1 MTART
6 PLAPAPLAAT
16 TPLALGRN
24 GRPQRTLR
32 NRLVSSPMERNYGTT
47 DGRMTAQYADYLVTR
62 ARAGL
67 AIVTIE
73 ATYVRADGK
82 GRTHQLGLHTDDVLP
97 GFRELTDAIH
107 AAGALAAVEINHGG
121 RTAQSAVSGFPPVAP
136 AAVPCE
142 VAGGE
147 MPRALTT
154 RECHELVDAYAQA
167 ARRAAA
173 AGFDVIS
180 IHGGHGYLVHQFMSA
195 RTNGRSDEFGSPE
208 HFANLVIRAV
218 RAAAP
223 GAIVG
228 MRISVLE
235 GVPDGLDAEQTLE
248 VVSRLDLDELDFLD
262 LSAGSYEAGEW
273 IVQSGEWKP
282 GVLAEYARP
291 YRRFGLPLGMAGRL
305 NSPGAIEAVLADG
318 VCDFVSLGRAVHA
331 DPGFVRGVLEGSPY
345 RPCIACNVCIDNLGL
360 GQVTCTV
367 NPAVGRSRVPVP
379 TPTLRRAD
387 DAARPGAVVRPAA
400 PHALVLGAGPAGL
413 TAARELAAA
422 GARVTLLEAGERIG
436 GQFALAAG
444 MRPTPDFH
452 RYLDWNHAEL
462 ARLGVDVRL
471 GGAVDGP
478 ADARG
483 LGALAREHGADGIVV
498 ATGGARP
505 EPDFR
510 IPGAEA
516 GGTPGEPAHDGVLDV
531 RDWLAGR
538 PEVLDGTDGV
548 PEAVTIWGADSVAMS
563 VADTLA
569 ACGTRVLLIGPEQVI
584 APESGRRAK
593 ILAVPRLKA
602 NPDVRIMLDS
612 RIVEAEAPGTPA
624 GRVRVV
630 GPGGEQWLDAPG
642 PVLVSR
648 GVVPLSAAV
657 DREGREAALGLG
669 AGVPVVLAGTVAD
682 QLPPTASNAIKSGY
696 DAAQRL
702 AAVLAPAASP
712 ASTSPIPEGA
722 LA

>member
-1 MTART
+1 MTARAQLAQT
-6 PLAPAPLAAT
+6 PLAPSPLV
-16 TPLALGRN
+16 LGRN

-47 DGRMTAQYADYLVTR
+47 DGRMTAQYTDYLVTR

-67 AIVTIE
+67 AIVTTE

-82 GRTHQLGLHTDDVLP
+82 GRTHQLGLHADDVLP

-121 RTAQSAVSGFPPVAP
+121 RTAQSAVSGLPPVAP
-136 AAVPCE
+136 AAVPCG

-147 MPRALTT
+147 MPRVLAT

-167 ARRAAA
+167 ARRAVA

-195 RTNGRSDEFGSPE
+195 RTNSRSDEFGAPE

-223 GAIVG
+223 EAIVG
-228 MRISVLE
+228 IRISVLE
-235 GVPDGLDAEQTLE
+235 GVPDGLDAEQTLG
-248 VVSRLDLDELDFLD
+248 VVGRLDLEPLDFLD

-282 GVLAEYARP
+282 GVLADYARA
-291 YRRFGLPLGMAGRL
+291 YRRFGLPLGLAGRL
-305 NSPGAIEAVLADG
+305 NSPEAIEAVLADG

-331 DPGFVRGVLEGSPY
+331 DPGFVRGVLEGSGY

-387 DAARPGAVVRPAA
+387 DAAGPGAVVRPTA

-444 MRPTPDFH
+444 MHPTPDFH
-452 RYLDWNHAEL
+452 RYLDWNRAEL

-471 GGAVDGP
+471 GCAVCAP
-478 ADARG
+478 TDARG
-483 LGALAREHGADGIVV
+483 LAGLAREHGADGIAV
-498 ATGGARP
+498 ATGGACP
-505 EPDFR
+505 EPGFR
-510 IPGAEA
+510 ITGPAA
-516 GGTPGEPAHDGVLDV
+516 GGAPGEPAHDGVLDV
-531 RDWLAGR
+531 RDWLGGR
-538 PEVLDGTDGV
+538 PAVLDGTDGV

-569 ACGTRVLLIGPEQVI
+569 AHGTRVLLIGPEQVI

-593 ILAVPRLKA
+593 ILAVPRLEA
-602 NPDVRIMLDS
+602 NADVRIVLDS
-612 RIVEAEAPGTPA
+612 RIVEAEAAGTPA

-712 ASTSPIPEGA
+712 ASTSPILEGA
-722 LA
+722 PA

>member
-1 MTART
+1 MTHHASQ
-6 PLAPAPLAAT
+6 PLV
-16 TPLALGRN
+16 LGRN
-24 GRPQRTLR
+24 GRPARTLR

-47 DGRMTAQYADYLVTR
+47 DGRMTAQYTDYLVAR

-67 AIVTIE
+67 AIVTTE

-82 GRTHQLGLHTDDVLP
+82 GRTHQLGLHTDAVLP

-121 RTAQSAVSGFPPVAP
+121 CTAQSAVSGLPPVAP
-136 AAVPCE
+136 AAVACE

-147 MPRALTT
+147 LPRALST

-167 ARRAAA
+167 ARRAVA
-173 AGFDVIS
+173 AGFDAIS

-195 RTNGRSDEFGSPE
+195 RTNGRSDEFGAPE
-208 HFANLVIRAV
+208 RFANLVIRAV

-223 GAIVG
+223 EALVG
-228 MRISVLE
+228 IRLSVLE
-235 GVPDGLDAEQTLE
+235 GVPDGLGAEQTLE
-248 VVSRLDLDELDFLD
+248 VVSRLDLAALDFLD

-273 IVQSGEWKP
+273 IVQPGEWRP
-282 GVLAEYARP
+282 GILADYARA
-291 YRRFGLPLGMAGRL
+291 YRRFGLPLGLAGRL
-305 NSPGAIEAVLADG
+305 NSPEAIEAVLADG

-331 DPGFVRGVLEGSPY
+331 DPAFVRGVLDGSPY

-367 NPAVGRSRVPVP
+367 NPAVGRSRVPVAAP
-379 TPTLRRAD
+379 RLVAAD
-387 DAARPGAVVRPAA
+387 DAGRPGAVVRPA
-400 PHALVLGAGPAGL
+400 PPRTVVLGAGPAGL
-413 TAARELAAA
+413 TAARELAEA

-452 RYLDWNHAEL
+452 RYLDWNRAEL
-462 ARLGVDVRL
+462 ARLGVEVRL
-471 GGAVDGP
+471 GAA
-478 ADARG
+478 ADVRDLAG
-483 LGALAREHGADGIVV
+483 LAQTLGADGIVL

-505 EPDFR
+505 A
-510 IPGAEA
+510 PGFPVTGSRAEA
-516 GGTPGEPAHDGVLDV
+516 PDGVLDV
-531 RDWLAGR
+531 RDWLAAR
-538 PEVLDGTDGV
+538 PGLLDGDRRAEEGAW
-548 PEAVTIWGADSVAMS
+548 PAAVTIWGADSVALS

-569 ACGTRVLLIGPEQVI
+569 AHGTRVLLIGPEQAI

-593 ILAVPRLKA
+593 ILAVPRLEA
-602 NPDVRIMLDS
+602 SPHVRIVLDA
-612 RIVEAEAPGTPA
+612 RIIEAVAPGTPE

-630 GPGGEQWLDAPG
+630 GADGERWLGAPG
-642 PVLVSR
+642 PLLVSR

-669 AGVPVVLAGTVAD
+669 AGVPVVLAGTVVD
-682 QLPPTASNAIKSGY
+682 QTPPTASNAIKSGY

-702 AAVLAPAASP
+702 AAALAPAASP
-712 ASTSPIPEGA
+712 TPSAPILEGA
-722 LA
+722 SA

>member
-1 MTART
+1 
-6 PLAPAPLAAT
+6 
-16 TPLALGRN
+16 
-24 GRPQRTLR
+24 
-32 NRLVSSPMERNYGTT
+32 MERNYGTT

-67 AIVTIE
+67 AVVTTE

-82 GRTHQLGLHTDDVLP
+82 GRTHQLGLHTDAVLP

-121 RTAQSAVSGFPPVAP
+121 RTAQSAVSGLPPVAP

-167 ARRAAA
+167 ARRAVA

-195 RTNGRSDEFGSPE
+195 RTNGRSDEFGAPE

-223 GAIVG
+223 EALVG
-228 MRISVLE
+228 IRLSVLE
-235 GVPDGLDAEQTLE
+235 GVPDGLDAGQTLE
-248 VVSRLDLDELDFLD
+248 VVSRLDLDALDFLD

-273 IVQSGEWKP
+273 IVQSGEWAP
-282 GVLAEYARP
+282 GVLAEYARA
-291 YRRFGLPLGMAGRL
+291 YRCFGLPLGLAGRL
-305 NSPGAIEAVLADG
+305 NSPEAIESVLADG

-331 DPGFVRGVLEGSPY
+331 DPAFVRGVLDGSPY

-367 NPAVGRSRVPVP
+367 NPAVGRSRIPVP
-379 TPTLRRAD
+379 TPRLVAAD
-387 DAARPGAVVRPAA
+387 DATQPGAVVRPAP
-400 PHALVLGAGPAGL
+400 PHTLVLGAGPAGL

-452 RYLDWNHAEL
+452 RYLDWNRAEL
-462 ARLGVDVRL
+462 ARLGIEVRL
-471 GGAVDGP
+471 GAPVDIQDL
-478 ADARG
+478 AG
-483 LGALAREHGADGIVV
+483 LVGALGADGIVL

-505 EPDFR
+505 EPGF
-510 IPGAEA
+510 PVTGGAAEA
-516 GGTPGEPAHDGVLDV
+516 HDGGVLDV
-531 RDWLAGR
+531 RDWLAAR
-538 PEVLDGTDGV
+538 PGLLDGGRREEGAC
-548 PEAVTIWGADSVAMS
+548 PAAVTIWGADSVALS

-569 ACGTRVLLIGPEQVI
+569 AHGTRVLLVGPESAI

-593 ILAVPRLKA
+593 ILAVPRLESS
-602 NPDVRIMLDS
+602 PHVRIVLDA
-612 RIVEAEAPGTPA
+612 RIVEAKAPGTPE

-630 GPGGEQWLDAPG
+630 GADGERWLEAPG

-648 GVVPLSAAV
+648 GVVPLSATV

-669 AGVPVVLAGTVAD
+669 SGVPVVLAGTVVD
-682 QLPPTASNAIKSGY
+682 QTPPTASNAIKSGY

-702 AAVLAPAASP
+702 AAALAPAASP
-712 ASTSPIPEGA
+712 TPATPPTPAAQILEGA
-722 LA
+722 SA

>member
-1 MTART
+1 MTHHASQ
-6 PLAPAPLAAT
+6 PLV
-16 TPLALGRN
+16 LGRN
-24 GRPQRTLR
+24 GRPARTLR

-47 DGRMTAQYADYLVTR
+47 DGRITAQYADYLVAR

-67 AIVTIE
+67 AIVTTE

-82 GRTHQLGLHTDDVLP
+82 GRTHQLGLHSDAVLP

-121 RTAQSAVSGFPPVAP
+121 RTAQSAVSGLPPVAP

-147 MPRALTT
+147 LPRALST

-167 ARRAAA
+167 ARRAVA
-173 AGFDVIS
+173 AGFDAIS

-195 RTNGRSDEFGSPE
+195 RTNGRSDEFGAPE

-223 GAIVG
+223 EALVG
-228 MRISVLE
+228 IRLSVLE
-235 GVPDGLDAEQTLE
+235 GVPDGLGAEETLE
-248 VVSRLDLDELDFLD
+248 VVSRLDLDALDFLD

-273 IVQSGEWKP
+273 IVQSGEWRP
-282 GVLAEYARP
+282 GVLADYARA
-291 YRRFGLPLGMAGRL
+291 YRRFGLPLGLAGRL
-305 NSPGAIEAVLADG
+305 NSPEAIEAVLADG

-331 DPGFVRGVLEGSPY
+331 DPAFVRGVLDGAPY

-379 TPTLRRAD
+379 APRLVPAD
-387 DAARPGAVVRPAA
+387 DAGRPGAVVRSSP
-400 PHALVLGAGPAGL
+400 PHTVVLGAGPAGL
-413 TAARELAAA
+413 TAARELAEA
-422 GARVTLLEAGERIG
+422 GARVTLLESGERIG

-452 RYLDWNHAEL
+452 RYLDWNRAEL
-462 ARLGVDVRL
+462 ARLGVEVRL
-471 GGAVDGP
+471 GAA
-478 ADARG
+478 ADVRDLAG
-483 LGALAREHGADGIVV
+483 LARALGADGIVL

-505 EPDFR
+505 A
-510 IPGAEA
+510 PGFPVTGGRAEA
-516 GGTPGEPAHDGVLDV
+516 PDGGVLDV
-531 RDWLAGR
+531 RDWLAARPGLLAGDRR
-538 PEVLDGTDGV
+538 PEEGAW
-548 PEAVTIWGADSVAMS
+548 PAAVTIWGADSVALS

-569 ACGTRVLLIGPEQVI
+569 AHGTRVVLVGPEQAI

-593 ILAVPRLKA
+593 ILAVPRLESS
-602 NPDVRIMLDS
+602 PHVRIVLDA
-612 RIVEAEAPGTPA
+612 RIVEAVAPGTPE

-630 GPGGEQWLDAPG
+630 GADGERWLGAPG
-642 PVLVSR
+642 PLLVSR

-669 AGVPVVLAGTVAD
+669 AGVPVVLAGTVVD
-682 QLPPTASNAIKSGY
+682 QTPPTASNAIKSGY

-702 AAVLAPAASP
+702 AAALAPAASP
-712 ASTSPIPEGA
+712 TPSAPILEGA
-722 LA
+722 SA

>member
-1 MTART
+1 MNSAAT
-6 PLAPAPLAAT
+6 PLAP
-16 TPLALGRN
+16 TPLTLGRH
-24 GRPQRTLR
+24 GRPQHTLR

-47 DGRMTAQYADYLVTR
+47 DGRMTEQYADYLVTR

-67 AIVTIE
+67 AMVTTE

-82 GRTHQLGLHTDDVLP
+82 GRTHQLGLHTDAVIP
-97 GFRELTDAIH
+97 GFRELTGEIH

-121 RTAQSAVSGFPPVAP
+121 RTAQSAVSGLPPVAP

-147 MPRALTT
+147 MPRPLTT
-154 RECHELVDAYAQA
+154 QECYELVEAYGHA
-167 ARRAAA
+167 ARRAVD
-173 AGFDVIS
+173 AGFDAIS

-195 RTNGRSDEFGSPE
+195 RTNGRHDEFGAPE

-223 GAIVG
+223 EALVG
-228 MRISVLE
+228 IRVSVLE
-235 GVPDGLDAEQTLE
+235 GVPGGLSPEQTLD
-248 VVSRLDLDELDFLD
+248 VVSRLELDALDFLD

-282 GVLAEYARP
+282 GVLADYARA
-291 YRRFGLPLGMAGRL
+291 YRRFGIPLGMAGRL
-305 NSPGAIEAVLADG
+305 NSPEAVEAQLVDG

-331 DPGFVRGVLEGSPY
+331 DPAFVRGVLEGARY

-367 NPAVGRSRVPVP
+367 NPAVGRSRVPVA
-379 TPTLRRAD
+379 TPR
-387 DAARPGAVVRPAA
+387 VRGSV
-400 PHALVLGAGPAGL
+400 PHLVVLGAGPAGL
-413 TAARELAAA
+413 TAARELAEV
-422 GARVTLLEAGERIG
+422 GGRVTLLDAGERIG
-436 GQFALAAG
+436 GQFALAAS

-452 RYLDWNHAEL
+452 RYLDWNRAEL
-462 ARLGVDVRL
+462 ARLGVEVRF
-471 GGAVDGP
+471 GSRRDP
-478 ADARG
+478 ANLA
-483 LGALAREHGADGIVV
+483 ALARELGADGIVV
-498 ATGGARP
+498 ATGGTRP
-505 EPDFR
+505 EHGFR
-510 IPGAEA
+510 VTGEA
-516 GGTPGEPAHDGVLDV
+516 AHDGVLDV
-531 RDWLAGR
+531 RDWLAAR
-538 PEVLDGTDGV
+538 PRLFSGSAASEDCW
-548 PEAVTIWGADSVAMS
+548 PESLTIWGADAVAMS

-569 ACGTRVLLIGPEQVI
+569 THGTSVLIVGPEQVI

-593 ILAVPRLKA
+593 ILAVPRLEA
-602 NPDVRIMLDS
+602 DPDVRIVLDS
-612 RIVEAEAPGTPA
+612 RIVEAEAAGTPA

-630 GPGGEQWLDAPG
+630 GPDGEQWLEAPG

-657 DREGREAALGLG
+657 DREGREAALGLT
-669 AGVPVVLAGTVAD
+669 AGVPVVLAGTLVD

-702 AAVLAPAASP
+702 AAALAPEPGRTTAP
-712 ASTSPIPEGA
+712 APALEGA

>member
-1 MTART
+1 MTHHASQ
-6 PLAPAPLAAT
+6 PLT
-16 TPLALGRN
+16 LGRN
-24 GRPQRTLR
+24 GRPPRTLR

-67 AIVTIE
+67 AIVTTE

-82 GRTHQLGLHTDDVLP
+82 GRTHQLGLHTDAVVP
-97 GFRELTDAIH
+97 GFRELTDAVH

-121 RTAQSAVSGFPPVAP
+121 RTAQSAVSGLPPVAP

-154 RECHELVDAYAQA
+154 QECHELVDAYALA
-167 ARRAAA
+167 ARRAVA
-173 AGFDVIS
+173 AGFDAIS

-195 RTNGRSDEFGSPE
+195 RTNGRSDEFGAPE

-223 GAIVG
+223 EALVG
-228 MRISVLE
+228 IRLSVLE
-235 GVPDGLDAEQTLE
+235 GVADGLDAEQTLE
-248 VVSRLDLDELDFLD
+248 VVARLDLEALDFLD

-273 IVQSGEWKP
+273 IVQSGEWRP
-282 GVLAEYARP
+282 GVLAEYARA
-291 YRRFGLPLGMAGRL
+291 YRRFGLPLGLAGRL
-305 NSPGAIEAVLADG
+305 NSPEAIETALADG

-331 DPGFVRGVLEGSPY
+331 DQAFVRGVLDGSPY

-379 TPTLRRAD
+379 TPALRRDD
-387 DAARPGAVVRPAA
+387 DASRPGAVVRAAPA

-413 TAARELAAA
+413 TAARELAGA
-422 GARVTLLEAGERIG
+422 GARVTLVEAGERIG

-452 RYLDWNHAEL
+452 RYLDWNRAEL
-462 ARLGVDVRL
+462 ARLGVEVRL
-471 GGAVDGP
+471 GCPVDAGDLRGP
-478 ADARG
+478 V
-483 LGALAREHGADGIVV
+483 REFGADGIVL
-498 ATGGARP
+498 ATGGGRP

-510 IPGAEA
+510 VTGAGGQAGDGVEA
-516 GGTPGEPAHDGVLDV
+516 GDGVLDV
-531 RDWLAGR
+531 RDWLAAR
-538 PEVLDGTDGV
+538 PGLLAGSSGPDGSDL

-569 ACGTRVLLIGPEQVI
+569 ARGTRVLLIGPERAI

-593 ILAVPRLKA
+593 ILAVPRLEA
-602 NPDVRIMLDS
+602 SPQVRIVLDA
-612 RIVEAEAPGTPA
+612 RLVEAQAPGTPA
-624 GRVRVV
+624 ARIRVV
-630 GPGGEQWLDAPG
+630 GPDGERWLDAPG
-642 PVLVSR
+642 PLLVSR
-648 GVVPLSAAV
+648 GVVPLSSAV

-669 AGVPVVLAGTVAD
+669 AGAPVVLAGTVVD

-702 AAVLAPAASP
+702 AAALSPEPGHAPVSP
-712 ASTSPIPEGA
+712 ASSPRILEGA
-722 LA
+722 TA